1 MSALFTVIGVA
12 LLAAVLSVFLKSGR
26 MPVFALLVT
35 LAAGILIFVFLL
47 PQLLDV
53 ITVFQRLASAAD
65 LDETYLS
72 LILKIVVVC
81 YLAEFMGQVCRDSGE
96 NGLAMKIDLGAKIAV
111 MIMAVPVVV
120 SVLEQV
126 LALLPD

>member
-26 MPVFALLVT
+26 MPVFALLVS

-47 PQLLDV
+47 PRLLDV
-53 ITVFQRLASAAD
+53 IVVFRQLASAVD
-65 LDETYLS
+65 LNTDYLS
-72 LILKIVVVC
+72 LILKIIAVC

-96 NGLAMKIDLGAKIAV
+96 NGLAMKIDLSAKITV
-111 MIMAVPVVV
+111 MVMAVPVVI

-126 LALLPD
+126 LTLLPD

>member
-47 PQLLDV
+47 PQLVDV

-111 MIMAVPVVV
+111 MIMAVPVVI